1 MGHEDVEA
9 VDDLCHGNGLILLP
23 ILNILSAV
31 NKDDEV
37 VVLALVVDLGLS
49 GMSTRH
55 VGGFGRSR
63 LFRLDWM
70 RFVKKSWLAYR

>member
-49 GMSTRH
+49 GMSTRS
-55 VGGFGRSR
+55 VTPPTAAA
-63 LFRLDWM
+63 
-70 RFVKKSWLAYR
+70 FVADSNPSHSVRPGSLT